1 MKSNLAPTKFAFD
14 QPARAGQPP
23 WLEIV
28 RAAGLAP
35 SPDNNQPWRFRC
47 DARRLFVEHD
57 AGRGLPSDADRM
69 FDLQSLGAAIENAC
83 IAGRQFGWAGTVHC
97 LDASAAPAAAQIEFV
112 TGAEPDSLFP
122 LLAERRT
129 SRRGYS
135 RRPPNEETLARLAAE
150 ARVAAGG
157 VQIDWIADRP
167 RIRRLA
173 GLIAAGDR
181 LRFEYRTFHAEL
193 FRQLR
198 FTPDDVERSR
208 DGLDLRL
215 LALPPGGALALR
227 MLRSWK
233 LTSALNRCGL
243 SKMLTLPS
251 AAAVRRSGVVGVL
264 SVASVSARELI
275 AAGRALER
283 LWLAAAGEKLCVH
296 PLGSLP
302 ILLRRLERSAGD
314 GAATA
319 PPADSA
325 LDASGA
331 SLSAAHRRLS
341 ERIQREL
348 RNLAPAVADRTVTML
363 LRVGYGPQEKIK
375 SLRRAPEELVV
386 QSDCDDAG

>member
-1 MKSNLAPTKFAFD
+1 MRVAVD
-14 QPARAGQPP
+14 QPERADAPP
-23 WLEIV
+23 WREIV

-47 DARRLFVEHD
+47 EARRLFVEHD
-57 AGRGLPSDADRM
+57 AARALPSDVDGM

-83 IAGRQFGWAGTVHC
+83 IAGRQFGWAGTVRC
-97 LDASAAPAAAQIEFV
+97 LDAISAPVVAQIEFV
-112 TGAEPDSLFP
+112 SGAEPDPLFP

-135 RRPPNEETLARLAAE
+135 RRPPNEETLARLAGE
-150 ARVAAGG
+150 AGAAAGG
-157 VQIDWIADRP
+157 VEIDWIAERT

-173 GLIAAGDR
+173 NLVAAGDR
-181 LRFEYRTFHAEL
+181 LRFEYRAFHEEL

-198 FTPDDVERSR
+198 FTPDEVERSR

-215 LALPPGGALALR
+215 LALPPGGGLTLR

-243 SKMLTLPS
+243 SKLLTLPS
-251 AAAVRRSGVVGVL
+251 AAAVRRSGVIGVL
-264 SVASVSARELI
+264 SVESGSARELI

-302 ILLRRLERSAGD
+302 ILLRRLERSAGGD
-314 GAATA
+314 AAAA

-325 LDASGA
+325 LDASGV

-341 ERIQREL
+341 ERIRGEL
-348 RNLAPAVADRTVTML
+348 RKLAPAVAARTVTML

-375 SLRRAPEELVV
+375 SLRRAAEESVI
-386 QSDCDDAG
+386 QCGCGDAA

>member
-1 MKSNLAPTKFAFD
+1 MRAAVD
-14 QPARAGQPP
+14 QPARADEPP
-23 WLEIV
+23 WREIV

-47 DARRLFVEHD
+47 EARRLFVEHD
-57 AGRGLPSDADRM
+57 AARALPSDVDGM

-83 IAGRQFGWAGTVHC
+83 IAGRQFGWAGTVQC
-97 LDASAAPAAAQIEFV
+97 LDASAAPAVAQIEFV
-112 TGAEPDSLFP
+112 SGAEPDPLFP

-135 RRPPNEETLARLAAE
+135 RRPPDGETLARLAAE
-150 ARVAAGG
+150 GRAAAGG
-157 VQIDWIADRP
+157 VEIDWIADRA
-167 RIRRLA
+167 RIRCLA
-173 GLIAAGDR
+173 GLVAAGDR
-181 LRFEYRTFHAEL
+181 LRFEYRAFHEEL

-198 FTPDDVERSR
+198 FTPGEVERSR

-215 LALPPGGALALR
+215 LALPPGGALTLQ

-243 SKMLTLPS
+243 SKLLTLPS
-251 AAAVRRSGVVGVL
+251 ATAVRRSGVLGVL
-264 SVASVSARELI
+264 SVDSGSPREFI

-283 LWLAAAGEKLCVH
+283 LWLAAAGENLCVH

-302 ILLRRLERSAGD
+302 ILLRRLERSAG
-314 GAATA
+314 GAAAAA

-325 LDASGA
+325 LDVSGA

-341 ERIQREL
+341 EHIRREL
-348 RNLAPAVADRTVTML
+348 RKLAPAVADRTVTML

-375 SLRRAPEELVV
+375 SLRRAPEALVV
-386 QSDCDDAG
+386 QSGRDDAA